1 MQSIRKNC
9 EFKRTNHNR
18 INKNN
23 NKFAGQKFWRTGTLL
38 KFDEELTNLKKKLK
52 LTNKGTIDFQR
63 YKEDIVKRKEMLK
76 QLN

>member
-1 MQSIRKNC
+1 MQSIRQSC
-9 EFKRTNHNR
+9 EVKRTNHNR
-18 INKNN
+18 INTNN
-23 NKFAGQKFWRTGTLL
+23 TFAGQKFWRTGTLL

-63 YKEDIVKRKEMLK
+63 YKEDIDKRKDMLK